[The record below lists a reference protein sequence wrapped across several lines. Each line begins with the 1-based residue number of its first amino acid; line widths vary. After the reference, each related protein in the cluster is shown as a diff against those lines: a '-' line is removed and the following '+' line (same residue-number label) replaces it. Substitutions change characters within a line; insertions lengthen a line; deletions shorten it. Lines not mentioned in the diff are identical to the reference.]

1 MCGAS
6 RPLKPAPPSQGKR
19 RKRTQSQPF
28 EVNIDFE
35 KDLALAIRLSAA
47 EAQTSP
53 PAASRVQDA
62 EQSAIHAQ
70 QEDADA
76 HGSDMACALGPQ
88 ADVAQRAL
96 GCAESECKPDGK
108 GTLAP
113 AKVPATT
120 LTVKGKS
127 AMTPAVTTGDAIS
140 ARDTRKKR
148 PRFADLD
155 DESDQ
160 EKAAPPS
167 LPDSPEPVLKLEQ
180 VPKSSKRKTIEDS
193 DEDEIPQA
201 GNAGAARPSASKSGR
216 GDVSEFKVVDDETGR
231 EESGASQG
239 ANRGLEPD
247 MIPDSENEGAEDEGR
262 AAGEKC
268 QKCLMSQCLEKDT
281 KVCQGV
287 FWRAATLAWDFASAG
302 SCPARRG
309 ITLRRS
315 I

>member
-120 LTVKGKS
+120 LAVKGKS

-167 LPDSPEPVLKLEQ
+167 LPDSPEPVRKLEQ

>member
-96 GCAESECKPDGK
+96 GCAESERKPDGK

-167 LPDSPEPVLKLEQ
+167 LPDSPEPVRKLEQ

-201 GNAGAARPSASKSGR
+201 VIAGAARLSASKSGR
-216 GDVSEFKVVDDETGR
+216 GQVSEFKVVDDEAGS
-231 EESGASQG
+231 EESGDSPG
-239 ANRGLEPD
+239 TNRGLESD
-247 MIPDSENEGAEDEGR
+247 MIPDSENEGEGDEGR

-268 QKCLMSQCLEKDT
+268 QKRPMSQCLEKTT
-281 KVCQGV
+281 KCAKASLGGL
-287 FWRAATLAWDFASAG
+287 RHLLGTLHL
-302 SCPARRG
+302 RG
-309 ITLRRS
+309 LALRGGE
-315 I
+315 